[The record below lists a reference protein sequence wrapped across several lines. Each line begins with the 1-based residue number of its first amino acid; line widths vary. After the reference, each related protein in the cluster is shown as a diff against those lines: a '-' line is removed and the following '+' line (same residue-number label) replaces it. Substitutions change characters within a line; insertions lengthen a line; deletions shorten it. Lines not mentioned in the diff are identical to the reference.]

1 MVPRTLH
8 GVTTQGSSAG
18 RVVITVA
25 SLAVILL
32 ALMHIVF
39 GLANFQPGFPKL
51 EGLTSITAGL
61 ALLASLIL
69 ARRSMYRALVTA
81 CLGTL
86 PLVAWFGYAVP
97 VEGSSDPVSFWA
109 SLVVPTGTGLAAVVL
124 RHRRTATGMN
134 GR

>member
-51 EGLTSITAGL
+51 EGSPR
-61 ALLASLIL
+61 SLQ
-69 ARRSMYRALVTA
+69 
-81 CLGTL
+81 
-86 PLVAWFGYAVP
+86 
-97 VEGSSDPVSFWA
+97 D
-109 SLVVPTGTGLAAVVL
+109 
-124 RHRRTATGMN
+124 
-134 GR
+134 